1 MSDIPRYLFCP
12 ACRMESMIYE
22 GSSNTTHFYR
32 CIQCGLRLDWR
43 WMDKLFIF
51 NRPLTFKEQAFLSK
65 VMQEEKKKI
74 MRAYLVQT
82 FWILEEGV
90 DYLQEE
96 VDEE

>member
-1 MSDIPRYLFCP
+1 
-12 ACRMESMIYE
+12 
-22 GSSNTTHFYR
+22 
-32 CIQCGLRLDWR
+32 
-43 WMDKLFIF
+43 MDKLFIF